1 MPLLPLEPFV
11 SPDDLL
17 GDPARP
23 PSEGRW
29 WVLHTRPRA
38 EKRIT
43 RELLSHRCSF
53 FLPLHTRT
61 WRSRGSTLSSHMPLF
76 PGYVFLHGDGDA
88 RWMALQTNQVARVI
102 AVEDQRQLHDDLV
115 RVHQLMVS
123 GRPLT
128 PEERLEPGATV
139 EIIRG
144 PLTGLSG
151 KVIKRG
157 KGLRL
162 VVEVRLLQQGVSA
175 EIESWMVRALP

>member
-123 GRPLT
+123 GQPLT

-157 KGLRL
+157 NGLRL

>member
-76 PGYVFLHGDGDA
+76 PSYVFLHGDGDA

-123 GRPLT
+123 GQPLT

>member
-1 MPLLPLEPFV
+1 
-11 SPDDLL
+11 
-17 GDPARP
+17 
-23 PSEGRW
+23 
-29 WVLHTRPRA
+29 
-38 EKRIT
+38 
-43 RELLSHRCSF
+43 
-53 FLPLHTRT
+53 
-61 WRSRGSTLSSHMPLF
+61 MPLF
-76 PGYVFLHGDGDA
+76 PGYVFLHGEGDA
-88 RWMALQTNQVARVI
+88 RWTALETNQVARVI
-102 AVEDQRQLHDDLV
+102 EVVDQRQLHNDLV

-144 PLTGLSG
+144 PFTGLSG